1 MERPSFDAEVNVVG
15 TVNVLEAA
23 RAAGAQVVFAS
34 TGGAIYGD
42 VDGARRARTRRS
54 CPSPRTASRSSPP
67 RLYLDGWNR
76 IHGSAHVVL
85 RFANVYGPRQS
96 AALEGGV
103 IAIFLER
110 LAAGEPTTIFGDG
123 TNTRDFVHVDDVVRA
138 LLLAGGRRGGVFN
151 VGTGIETSVSEL
163 HELCEQAVGV
173 DAPAV
178 HGPPRAGDA
187 HRSVLDTSRAAA
199 ELGFTAEVALG
210 PGIADDARRHRE
222 GVAGRRAN
230 PSPVDHPLRLERVE
244 VAVRPW
250 RTATL
255 VVAAVAAVELVLL
268 VVIGG
273 ALLARR
279 SPPHPPRRRG
289 RRRRSPPRRLRRRPP
304 RAATRAAQA
313 DLPRRKVKVVVL
325 NGNGR
330 TGAAAAAASRVS
342 HRGYRL
348 GVVGNA
354 PSHDYPRSIV
364 MYRTGFAAEGR
375 RLARDLGVR
384 IVSPLDG
391 IRPRQLSGAHAV
403 LILGA

>member
-1 MERPSFDAEVNVVG
+1 M
-15 TVNVLEAA
+15 
-23 RAAGAQVVFAS
+23 
-34 TGGAIYGD
+34 
-42 VDGARRARTRRS
+42 
-54 CPSPRTASRSSPP
+54 
-67 RLYLDGWNR
+67 
-76 IHGSAHVVL
+76 
-85 RFANVYGPRQS
+85 
-96 AALEGGV
+96 
-103 IAIFLER
+103 
-110 LAAGEPTTIFGDG
+110 
-123 TNTRDFVHVDDVVRA
+123 
-138 LLLAGGRRGGVFN
+138 
-151 VGTGIETSVSEL
+151 
-163 HELCEQAVGV
+163 
-173 DAPAV
+173 
-178 HGPPRAGDA
+178 
-187 HRSVLDTSRAAA
+187 
-199 ELGFTAEVALG
+199 
-210 PGIADDARRHRE
+210 
-222 GVAGRRAN
+222 
-230 PSPVDHPLRLERVE
+230 DHPLRLERVE

-273 ALLARR
+273 ALLARSEPAAPAAKAR
-279 SPPHPPRRRG
+279 AAKPVAAKTSTPKTAA
-289 RRRRSPPRRLRRRPP
+289 RRSV
-304 RAATRAAQA
+304 AAQA

-375 RLARDLGVR
+375 RLARDLGVQ

>member
-1 MERPSFDAEVNVVG
+1 M
-15 TVNVLEAA
+15 
-23 RAAGAQVVFAS
+23 AG
-34 TGGAIYGD
+34 
-42 VDGARRARTRRS
+42 
-54 CPSPRTASRSSPP
+54 
-67 RLYLDGWNR
+67 
-76 IHGSAHVVL
+76 
-85 RFANVYGPRQS
+85 
-96 AALEGGV
+96 
-103 IAIFLER
+103 
-110 LAAGEPTTIFGDG
+110 
-123 TNTRDFVHVDDVVRA
+123 
-138 LLLAGGRRGGVFN
+138 
-151 VGTGIETSVSEL
+151 
-163 HELCEQAVGV
+163 
-173 DAPAV
+173 
-178 HGPPRAGDA
+178 
-187 HRSVLDTSRAAA
+187 
-199 ELGFTAEVALG
+199 
-210 PGIADDARRHRE
+210 
-222 GVAGRRAN
+222 RAN

-273 ALLARR
+273 ALLAR
-279 SPPHPPRRRG
+279 SEPAAPAAKT
-289 RRRRSPPRRLRRRPP
+289 
-304 RAATRAAQA
+304 RAAKAVAAKTSTPKAAARGNVAAQA

-375 RLARDLGVR
+375 RLARDLGVQ